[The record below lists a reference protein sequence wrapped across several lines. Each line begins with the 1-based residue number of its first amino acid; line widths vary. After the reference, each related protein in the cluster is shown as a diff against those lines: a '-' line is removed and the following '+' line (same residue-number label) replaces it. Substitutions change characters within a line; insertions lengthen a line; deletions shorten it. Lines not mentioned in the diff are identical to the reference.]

1 MVQTAM
7 DGQITDSTHM
17 PTIHECLFLEPCP
30 DF

>member
-7 DGQITDSTHM
+7 DGQITDTHM
-17 PTIHECLFLEPCP
+17 PTIHECLFLELCP